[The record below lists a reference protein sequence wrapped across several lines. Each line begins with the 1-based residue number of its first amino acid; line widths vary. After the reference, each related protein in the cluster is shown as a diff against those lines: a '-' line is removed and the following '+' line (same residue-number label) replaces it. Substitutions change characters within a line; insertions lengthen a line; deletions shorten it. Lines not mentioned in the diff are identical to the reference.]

1 MAEHRTARSST
12 RRRAV
17 YSYLRPLIEGR
28 RVAELRCG
36 TGEGAAH
43 LLALGAHAVLGLD
56 DDRAAVE
63 QARHDYD
70 HEGLS
75 FAAELSPIAL
85 EREGP
90 FDVIVVPE
98 AAAMLRR
105 PGALR
110 MERLRQLLGDEGR
123 LVCVVANGDAAEGND
138 AETAGYYDLH
148 DALEPHFAKVRM
160 FGQTPFLAFGMAEF
174 DEAAAGGLRLDSGL
188 VDEAAEQPTHYLA
201 VAGPDE
207 ELALGYALVQI
218 PHDELPGGDAGAAN
232 GSLAALRRSLVETE
246 GKLDGALR
254 VSRAQAEEIEELRAR
269 LRRAA
274 EARAELDDEASR
286 LRRSLAEAD
295 ESVLS
300 LTRRTTEQ
308 VTALTQRL
316 TAGLRG
322 PGGVREEAP
331 HAAALADRLREQEA
345 KLAARE
351 SALSER
357 DERVAALEAE
367 RQDLLW
373 RLESAEENLRR
384 EPSAAAAWAP
394 APAAAAGATGAGG
407 AEAAAAVE
415 DLRATIRVREQALE
429 EYRRAAT
436 VHLDEVAR
444 LRDALTEQ
452 SAAVSE
458 LEEGMRG
465 AEARIASAEHE
476 AARLRAHAAETEDA
490 DRQRRS
496 RLAELEG
503 TLLRLQRQAAMQAD
517 RRAAEAAAA
526 AAEGPAPPVD
536 AEAAA
541 AAAGAAMRVIELE
554 GELRSL
560 RLRIG
565 EVEAGRDD
573 AERRWRLAAARIDEV
588 EHSLRLKEAAGEA
601 EAVLRAR
608 ISELEGNEGTEDRLD
623 AALAEVD
630 RLRNALERSEEQLW
644 EARGRLL
651 SEQERAGGEG
661 GEGGTGAPSRATLVA
676 EMLAELESLE
686 TGLRAEAAQLAAVE
700 RSLIEWR
707 SALTRDGETPA
718 AAPAA
723 GES

>member
-98 AAAMLRR
+98 AAATLRR

-110 MERLRQLLGDEGR
+110 MERLRELLGDEGR
-123 LVCVVANGDAAEGND
+123 LICVVANGDAAEGND
-138 AETAGYYDLH
+138 AEAAGYYDLH
-148 DALEPHFAKVRM
+148 DALEPHFTKVRM

-218 PHDELPGGDAGAAN
+218 PHDELPGAGAN
-232 GSLAALRRSLVETE
+232 GSLADLRRSLVETE

-367 RQDLLW
+367 RQDLIW

-394 APAAAAGATGAGG
+394 APTAGAEVAG
-407 AEAAAAVE
+407 AVE

-452 SAAVSE
+452 SAAVAE

-565 EVEAGRDD
+565 EVEAGRED

-601 EAVLRAR
+601 EAALRAR
-608 ISELEGNEGTEDRLD
+608 ISELEGSEGTEDRLD

-661 GEGGTGAPSRATLVA
+661 GGVGGEGGAGAPSRATLVA